1 MNTPDTRAAV
11 KRWPKSDDDR
21 VYVHAVLLND
31 PVHYLG
37 RETSRW
43 LTSQREP
50 LELDYW
56 HAAEAMCGRRV
67 RVVYKMP
74 FHPEEDDACPDCK
87 QLMTILRFNPE
98 QYPEQARVIEQRIQA
113 EDERRTQERERRA
126 RERKNARREVVSLF
140 LGVDEAD
147 EDEPPDLMEL
157 LRRDRD
163 DPDAPHIGLADPQDN

>member
-1 MNTPDTRAAV
+1 
-11 KRWPKSDDDR
+11 
-21 VYVHAVLLND
+21 
-31 PVHYLG
+31 
-37 RETSRW
+37 
-43 LTSQREP
+43 
-50 LELDYW
+50 
-56 HAAEAMCGRRV
+56 
-67 RVVYKMP
+67 
-74 FHPEEDDACPDCK
+74 
-87 QLMTILRFNPE
+87 MTILRFNPE

-163 DPDAPHIGLADPQDN
+163 DPDAPHIGFS